1 MPEGL
6 VVRRKRFGLPF
17 ALGLLAGV
25 AFGFAAGLAYLT
37 FHRSVTAG
45 ALEDWHYPGATSTST
60 SGAGVGSPFGPPLMT
75 RGSMQMTTDSFDNV
89 TAHYATKM
97 GLISS
102 PGSVS
107 GSRASGNE
115 SVTYHADNT
124 GPRGPRPMKSQAFAR
139 RERGGSVVVFITRA
153 DGEDHTHVLLYWLP
167 RQ

>member
-17 ALGLLAGV
+17 GLGLLAGL

-37 FHRSVTAG
+37 FHRAVTVG
-45 ALEDWHYPGATSTST
+45 ALEDWHYPGASSTST

-75 RGSMQMTTDSFDNV
+75 RGSMQTTPDSFEQV
-89 TAHYATKM
+89 LQHYALKM
-97 GLISS
+97 NVSTATSG
-102 PGSVS
+102 S

-115 SVTYHADNT
+115 SVTYQSDSR
-124 GPRGPRPMKSQAFAR
+124 GPRGPRPVKSQAFAR

-153 DGEDHTHVLLYWLP
+153 DGEEHTHVLLYWLP
-167 RQ
+167 R